1 VAVTENNKPEW
12 FEIVDSD
19 GPAKPPKASKALP
32 VLPMRRLPTD
42 GSDGNDYK
50 REDN

>member
-1 VAVTENNKPEW
+1 
-12 FEIVDSD
+12 
-19 GPAKPPKASKALP
+19 LP